1 MKTFHIAV
9 LSIAFPIAFA
19 LSLPVSGR
27 PAAKQSSTTSAAT
40 NHESPFAC
48 DRMALSP
55 EDRKRHFDELGPA
68 LRSLHKGIRELPDGY
83 AFEFSADPASI
94 KLVAEWVA
102 GERVCCP
109 FFDIDLKLEREGG
122 SFWMRLTGREG
133 VKQFIKSDF
142 APWLK

>member
-1 MKTFHIAV
+1 MKIFHA
-9 LSIAFPIAFA
+9 AFLAITMPIAFA
-19 LSLPVSGR
+19 ISLPVSGR
-27 PAAKQSSTTSAAT
+27 PAATQSSMSSTNS

-48 DRMALSP
+48 DRMALSA

-68 LRSLHKGIRELPDGY
+68 LRSLHKSIRELPDGY
-83 AFEFSADPASI
+83 AFEFPADPASI

-122 SFWMRLTGREG
+122 SFWMRLTGRDG
-133 VKQFIKSDF
+133 VKQFIKADF
-142 APWLK
+142 SPWFK